1 MTILQIKAVFVLG
14 CLLLIL
20 CLGLTLRTC
29 GKHAATA
36 ATDLKTARAVIK
48 TERAN
53 AAVAQD
59 TEARVDRET
68 LQVESATRTATHEI
82 DAIRA
87 KPRATKPPTNDEPWP
102 SSIDPADKCD
112 ADCARIVQLAAQAR
126 AAALD
131 AGTRLQAA
139 RAGD

>member
-53 AAVAQD
+53 AVVAQA

-68 LQVESATRTATHEI
+68 MQIESATRTATREI

-87 KPRATKPPTNDEPWP
+87 KLRAPKPANDEPWP
-102 SSIDPADKCD
+102 PSIDPADQCG

-131 AGTRLQAA
+131 AGARLQAA

>member
-53 AAVAQD
+53 AAVARA

-68 LQVESATRTATHEI
+68 LQIEAATRTATHEI

-87 KPRATKPPTNDEPWP
+87 KPRATKSPTNEPWP

-131 AGTRLQAA
+131 AGARLQAA